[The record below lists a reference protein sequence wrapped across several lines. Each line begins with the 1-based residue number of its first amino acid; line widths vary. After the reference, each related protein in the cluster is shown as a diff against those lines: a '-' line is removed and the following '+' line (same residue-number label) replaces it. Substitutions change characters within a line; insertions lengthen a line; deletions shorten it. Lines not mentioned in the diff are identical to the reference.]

1 MACALRIGV
10 WFEAGLENALAVRA
24 ALGGLQAEY
33 PGADW
38 VLLGPRE
45 SLFLFEMD
53 KRISAYIPLLVL
65 EPRRPAQSR
74 LTFFL
79 EKRAQYKK
87 LHGLQLG
94 FCIGVSANGVVGK
107 QFQEFLKRLSLP
119 GRMVCHDLS
128 LFLSNPRPELQAGAQ
143 ALALATQHYRL
154 LPPHCLKVL
163 LLLSGEPG
171 QTLGLAAQWKAAQDI
186 LTLEG
191 ISHTTTAVICSSKN
205 KLQLRQL
212 AQSHPDWLRLDLPQ
226 AMGFLAYADRVICF
240 SPNVTRICNEM
251 GRSDRLV
258 LVKKDS

>member
-1 MACALRIGV
+1 MAGALRIGV
-10 WFEAGLENALAVRA
+10 WFGTGLESALAVRA
-24 ALGGLQAEY
+24 ALGGFRAEY

-53 KRISAYIPLLVL
+53 ERISAYIPLLAL

-74 LTFFL
+74 ISFFL
-79 EKRAQYKK
+79 QQRAQYKK
-87 LHGLQLG
+87 LHGLQLS
-94 FCIGVSANGVVGK
+94 FCIGVSVNGIGK
-107 QFQEFLKRLSLP
+107 QFQQFLKRLSVP
-119 GRMVCHDLS
+119 GHFVCHDLP

-143 ALALATQHYRL
+143 ALALATQYYRL

-171 QTLGLAAQWKAAQDI
+171 QTLGLAAQWKAAQDT
-186 LTLEG
+186 LALEG
-191 ISHTTTAVICSSKN
+191 VSHTTTAVICSSKN

-240 SPNVTRICNEM
+240 SPNITRICKEM